1 MCLDV
6 ATRWNSTYIMLDTA
20 IKLRKAFERMEE
32 EDLFFLREIDNDAP
46 QDED

>member
-1 MCLDV
+1 
-6 ATRWNSTYIMLDTA
+6 MLDTA

-46 QDED
+46 QDEDWENAIILSKFLK